1 MNGINLSVR
10 KSNRLIEVGENLSK
24 AAKLLVLYLIAVTP
38 DDETELRSITIDYD
52 ELKRIINIDGKKRI
66 STMREA
72 EKVMDELGQNPLKFE
87 NAEVRDTVTWFAKM
101 RYYKRKKTWQ
111 FKFHEEL
118 KPYLLELREHFTR
131 YNFWYT
137 LFLTPDAIKFYEL
150 MKRYEYLGTVE
161 LPLEKQKFY
170 LGVEGKY
177 EEYYEYRRWVLDK
190 CKQQLEKY
198 TDIKIEYETSKKK
211 GRKIVSHRFT
221 IGKNKP
227 KIVPKPLLEAQKQQ
241 VIPFLEILNEKPTG
255 EGDVRI
261 SATHPDLVKELMSWG
276 GKAVMIE
283 EMAEVFGLE
292 KIMYQYRHTKRVK
305 EEGKVKGKPFGW
317 FRSALKGNYADPA
330 QDEKRKVIKH
340 KKKVAR
346 DKKDLE
352 ALIKERTDLL
362 NTFIGERNEIC
373 AAMVAENP
381 DLLNTAF
388 KEVKK
393 KSFILFS
400 VEIQNAPEK
409 ADFTPAQWYAQ
420 PTQRGAFHR
429 VLQNMFPE
437 AFSELIRK
445 FKPRTAVC
453 EQKIKNAGGAFSKFD
468 WGKEVKPE

>member
-66 STMREA
+66 STLREA

-87 NAEVRDTVTWFAKM
+87 NEEVRDTVTWFSKM

-111 FKFHEEL
+111 FRFHAEL

-161 LPLEKQKFY
+161 LPLERQKFF

-198 TDIKIEYETSKKK
+198 TDIKVEYETSKKK
-211 GRKIVSHRFT
+211 GRKIVSHRFK

-261 SATHPDLVKELMSWG
+261 SQTHPDLFKELTAWG
-276 GKAVMIE
+276 GKKLMIE
-283 EMAEVFGLE
+283 EMAESYGLE
-292 KIMYQYRHTKRVK
+292 KMLYQYRHTKRVHD
-305 EEGKVKGKPFGW
+305 EGKVKGKPFGW

-330 QDEKRKVIKH
+330 QDEVRKVITH

-346 DKKDLE
+346 EKKDLDGLLKKRAE
-352 ALIKERTDLL
+352 LL
-362 NTFIGERNEIC
+362 NNFIKERNEIC
-373 AAMVAENP
+373 AAMVKKDP
-381 DLLNTAF
+381 DLLAKAF
-388 KEVKK
+388 GELKK

-409 ADFTPAQWYAQ
+409 SDYTPAQWYEQ

-429 VLQNMFPE
+429 VLQNMFP
-437 AFSELIRK
+437 ANFSQLISTY
-445 FKPRTAVC
+445 KPRTAAI
-453 EQKIKNAGGAFSKFD
+453 EKEINKAGGAFSKFD
-468 WGKEVKPE
+468 WGKEVK